1 MLMNAK
7 EFLKQLQKLDK
18 MIENKSIEKEQW
30 KSIALGITSSSK
42 TIIIKGVQHA
52 MDKVQAQGE
61 QQKMADAVAR
71 YVDIEA
77 EIVICIDKLIDAKK
91 DVISVIEMLPAA
103 EYDILHKV
111 YVQNFTLDEYA
122 ASCDNSYSWAT
133 TIHGR
138 ALKEVQR
145 ILDERQFGEGNG
157 TIYA

>member
-1 MLMNAK
+1 MDAK

-71 YVDIEA
+71 YVDIEH
-77 EIVICIDKLIDAKK
+77 EIALIIDKLIDARK
-91 DVISVIEMLPAA
+91 DVISVIEQLPAV
-103 EYDILHKV
+103 EYDLLHKV
-111 YVQNFTLDEYA
+111 YVQCFTLDEYA
-122 ASCDNSYSWAT
+122 ARCGNSYSWAT

-145 ILDERQFGEGNG
+145 ILDERQFGDGNG
-157 TIYA
+157 AVYA